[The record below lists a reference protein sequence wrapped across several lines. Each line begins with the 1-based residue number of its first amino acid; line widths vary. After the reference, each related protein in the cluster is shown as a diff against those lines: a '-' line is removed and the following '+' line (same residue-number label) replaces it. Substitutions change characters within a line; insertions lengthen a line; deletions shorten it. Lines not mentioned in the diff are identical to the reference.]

1 MFSKPI
7 TGMQVEFTGYTSQH
21 KLQESS
27 TAGEREGDNL
37 DGPEIVIRYSTY
49 CKDFI
54 HLFIFNFQLDSSVFT
69 VSIYIDH
76 LTLIEQYLIKH
87 FNIANGLM
95 HIDVMMLIQL
105 INMMID

>member
-54 HLFIFNFQLDSSVFT
+54 HLFIFNWTLQSSLSV
-69 VSIYIDH
+69 YISDH
-76 LTLIEQYLIKH
+76 LTLIEQYLNKH
-87 FNIANGLM
+87 FNIANLGLM
-95 HIDVMMLIQL
+95 QIDAMMLIQL
-105 INMMID
+105 INMMKD